1 MKQKL
6 ILNILLAVVWAS
18 VTGALTPQNF
28 VVGFIIGFGVIFI
41 LQPLLG
47 RDEYGSRVLYWVGF
61 LLWFVRELFVSS
73 FRVAIDVLT
82 PAHRMNPGVI
92 AVPLDVETDAEI
104 TLVAN
109 TISLTPGTLSLDV
122 SEDRRTL
129 YIHAMY
135 IRDGDVE
142 AEKRAIKYDVERRVR
157 IALGR
162 LHTREA
168 KKGMR
173 E

>member
-1 MKQKL
+1 MKQKFL
-6 ILNILLAVVWAS
+6 LNTLLAIVWAA
-18 VTGALTPQNF
+18 VTGALTPQNI
-28 VVGFIIGFGVIFI
+28 VVGFVLGYAVIFV

-47 RDEYGSRVLYWVGF
+47 RDQYGSRVLYWVRF
-61 LLWFVRELFVSS
+61 IFWFIRELFISS
-73 FRVAIDVLT
+73 LRVAVDVLT

-92 AVPLDVETDAEI
+92 GVPLDVTTDAEI
-104 TLVAN
+104 TFVAN

-122 SEDRRTL
+122 SQDRKTL

-135 IRDGDVE
+135 IRGGDIE
-142 AEKRAIKYDVERRVR
+142 AEKRAIKHDVERRIQ

-162 LHTREA
+162 LPTSEER
-168 KKGMR
+168 KGLS